1 MGAVFDVELW
11 SPSDRRFTLTANSA
25 MSPQKKMKKRKELN
39 ALIGLSDSSQRK
51 SKQSCGHR
59 LLRTEPPESEES
71 EPESE
76 SESGSEEQ
84 QFGGR
89 SGLLGKTSLRCCS
102 LCYPLCV
109 FVVLAACVMAC
120 AGLIWMQIALKED
133 LDSMNEKIHTMESS
147 QKLSSHEIL
156 KLSEDLKAKQMK
168 LDELESGDKGLAK
181 LWSNLSEINQKL
193 SALDSAVN
201 HLKANI
207 KSASDLIALP
217 RTVEELQKSVA
228 SIGSTV
234 TSVQHDVTM
243 IQSVVEERRK
253 GEDQLKANGEKPVN
267 ISSSCVTLKQDL
279 QYLQDDVKELN
290 SSLLLH
296 QSWSSEQIQSVR
308 FVMSNLSRWV
318 SALDQSSSGD
328 TPPSAVRPLQ
338 TLQTAADAGSSRSR
352 RPRFL
357 SRRRYKRAQMSSRST
372 VAFPGVKSERDV
384 EQRLRGRSSLAPEEL
399 KEVLGSE
406 RDSLEELQAAE
417 VSPDDERQ

>member
-1 MGAVFDVELW
+1 
-11 SPSDRRFTLTANSA
+11 
-25 MSPQKKMKKRKELN
+25 MSPQKKRKKRKELN
-39 ALIGLSDSSQRK
+39 ALIGLSDSSRRK

-76 SESGSEEQ
+76 SGSEEQ

-89 SGLLGKTSLRCCS
+89 SGLLGRSSLRCCS

-109 FVVLAACVMAC
+109 FVLLAACVMAC

-133 LDSMNEKIHTMESS
+133 LDSMKEKMHTMESS

-181 LWSNLSEINQKL
+181 LWSNLTEINQKL

-201 HLKANI
+201 HQKANI

-253 GEDQLKANGEKPVN
+253 EDQLKANGEKPVN

-308 FVMSNLSRWV
+308 FVLSNLSRWV

-328 TPPSAVRPLQ
+328 TPQPPPAGRPLQ
-338 TLQTAADAGSSRSR
+338 TLQTAADTGSSRSR

-384 EQRLRGRSSLAPEEL
+384 EQRLWGRSSLAPEEL
-399 KEVLGSE
+399 KEVLVSE
-406 RDSLEELQAAE
+406 RDSLEELHAAE

>member
-1 MGAVFDVELW
+1 
-11 SPSDRRFTLTANSA
+11 

-39 ALIGLSDSSQRK
+39 ALIGLSDSSRKK

-59 LLRTEPPESEES
+59 LLRTEPPETG
-71 EPESE
+71 SE
-76 SESGSEEQ
+76 SSSEEQ
-84 QFGGR
+84 EFGGGGR
-89 SGLLGKTSLRCCS
+89 SGLFGKSSVQCCS

-109 FVVLAACVMAC
+109 FIVLAACVMAC

-133 LDSMNEKIHTMESS
+133 LDSMKEKIHIMETS

-168 LDELESGDKGLAK
+168 LDDMESGDKGLAK

-228 SIGSTV
+228 TIGSTV

-253 GEDQLKANGEKPVN
+253 GEDQLKDTNGEKPVN
-267 ISSSCVTLKQDL
+267 GSSCVTLKQDL
-279 QYLQDDVKELN
+279 QHLQDGVKELN
-290 SSLLLH
+290 GSLMLH
-296 QSWSSEQIQSVR
+296 ESWSSEQIQSVR
-308 FVMSNLSRWV
+308 FVLSNLSRWV
-318 SALDQSSSGD
+318 SALEQSSSGD
-328 TPPSAVRPLQ
+328 TPTATRPLQ
-338 TLQTAADAGSSRSR
+338 ALQTTADAADAGSSPSR

-357 SRRRYKRAQMSSRST
+357 SRRRYKREQTSSRRT
-372 VAFPGVKSERDV
+372 ALIHGVESESDV
-384 EQRLRGRSSLAPEEL
+384 EQLLRGRSSLTSEEL
-399 KEVLGSE
+399 KEALGSE
-406 RDSLEELQAAE
+406 APDSSLLAPYDADGDGLYSLEELQAGE
-417 VSPDDERQ
+417 VSPDPERQ

>member
-1 MGAVFDVELW
+1 
-11 SPSDRRFTLTANSA
+11 
-25 MSPQKKMKKRKELN
+25 MSPQKKRKKRKDLN
-39 ALIGLSDSSQRK
+39 ALIGLSDSSRRK
-51 SKQSCGHR
+51 SKQSSGHR

-133 LDSMNEKIHTMESS
+133 LDSMKEKIHTMESS

-207 KSASDLIALP
+207 KSASDLITLP

-267 ISSSCVTLKQDL
+267 ISSSCVPLKQDL

-308 FVMSNLSRWV
+308 FVLSNLSRWV
-318 SALDQSSSGD
+318 SALEQSSSGD
-328 TPPSAVRPLQ
+328 PLPPAVRPLQ
-338 TLQTAADAGSSRSR
+338 TLQTAADAADAGSSRSR

-372 VAFPGVKSERDV
+372 VAFPGVESERDV

>member
-1 MGAVFDVELW
+1 
-11 SPSDRRFTLTANSA
+11 
-25 MSPQKKMKKRKELN
+25 MSPQKKRKKRKELN
-39 ALIGLSDSSQRK
+39 ALIGLSDSSRRK

-76 SESGSEEQ
+76 SGSEEQ

-89 SGLLGKTSLRCCS
+89 SGLLGRSSLRCCS

-109 FVVLAACVMAC
+109 FVLLAACVMAC

-133 LDSMNEKIHTMESS
+133 LDSMKEKMHTMESS

-181 LWSNLSEINQKL
+181 LWSNLTEINQKL

-201 HLKANI
+201 HQKANI

-253 GEDQLKANGEKPVN
+253 EDQLKANGEKPVN

-308 FVMSNLSRWV
+308 FVLSNLSRWV

-328 TPPSAVRPLQ
+328 TPPPPAGRPLQ
-338 TLQTAADAGSSRSR
+338 TLQTAADTGSSRSR

-384 EQRLRGRSSLAPEEL
+384 EQRLWGRSSLAPEEL
-399 KEVLGSE
+399 KEVLVSE
-406 RDSLEELQAAE
+406 RDSLEELHAAE

>member
-1 MGAVFDVELW
+1 
-11 SPSDRRFTLTANSA
+11 
-25 MSPQKKMKKRKELN
+25 MSPQKKRKKRKELN
-39 ALIGLSDSSQRK
+39 ALIGLSDSSRRK

-76 SESGSEEQ
+76 SGSEEQ

-89 SGLLGKTSLRCCS
+89 SGLLGRSSLRCCS

-109 FVVLAACVMAC
+109 FVLLAACVMAC

-133 LDSMNEKIHTMESS
+133 LDSMKEKMHTMESS

-181 LWSNLSEINQKL
+181 LWSNLTEINQKL

-201 HLKANI
+201 HQKANI

-253 GEDQLKANGEKPVN
+253 EDQLKANGEKPVN

-308 FVMSNLSRWV
+308 FVLSNLSRWV

-328 TPPSAVRPLQ
+328 TPPPAGRPLQ
-338 TLQTAADAGSSRSR
+338 TLQTAADTGMCAAPDLTTQSFIQQL
-352 RPRFL
+352 FL
-357 SRRRYKRAQMSSRST
+357 
-372 VAFPGVKSERDV
+372 
-384 EQRLRGRSSLAPEEL
+384 
-399 KEVLGSE
+399 
-406 RDSLEELQAAE
+406 
-417 VSPDDERQ
+417 

>member
-1 MGAVFDVELW
+1 
-11 SPSDRRFTLTANSA
+11 
-25 MSPQKKMKKRKELN
+25 MSPQKKRKKRKELN
-39 ALIGLSDSSQRK
+39 ALIGLSDSSRRK

-76 SESGSEEQ
+76 SGSEEQ

-89 SGLLGKTSLRCCS
+89 SGLLGRSSLRCCS

-109 FVVLAACVMAC
+109 FVLLAACVMAC

-133 LDSMNEKIHTMESS
+133 LDSMKEKMHTMESS

-181 LWSNLSEINQKL
+181 LWSNLTEINQKL

-201 HLKANI
+201 HQKANI

-253 GEDQLKANGEKPVN
+253 EDQLKANGEKPVN

-308 FVMSNLSRWV
+308 FVLSNLSRWV

-328 TPPSAVRPLQ
+328 TPPPAGRPLQ
-338 TLQTAADAGSSRSR
+338 TLQTAADTGSSRSR

-384 EQRLRGRSSLAPEEL
+384 EQRLWGRSSLAPEEL
-399 KEVLGSE
+399 KEVLVSE
-406 RDSLEELQAAE
+406 RDSLEELHAAE

>member
-1 MGAVFDVELW
+1 
-11 SPSDRRFTLTANSA
+11 
-25 MSPQKKMKKRKELN
+25 MSPQKKRKKRKELN
-39 ALIGLSDSSQRK
+39 ALIGLSDSSRRK

-76 SESGSEEQ
+76 SGSEEQ

-89 SGLLGKTSLRCCS
+89 SGLLGRSSLRCCS

-109 FVVLAACVMAC
+109 FVLLAACVMAC

-133 LDSMNEKIHTMESS
+133 LDSMKEKMHTMESS

-181 LWSNLSEINQKL
+181 LWSNLTEINQKL

-201 HLKANI
+201 HQKANI

-253 GEDQLKANGEKPVN
+253 EDQLKANGEKPVN

-308 FVMSNLSRWV
+308 FVLSNLSRWV

-328 TPPSAVRPLQ
+328 TQPPPAGRPLQ
-338 TLQTAADAGSSRSR
+338 TLQTAADTGSSRSR

-384 EQRLRGRSSLAPEEL
+384 EQRLWGRSSLAPEEL
-399 KEVLGSE
+399 KEVLVSE
-406 RDSLEELQAAE
+406 RDSLEELHAAE

>member
-1 MGAVFDVELW
+1 
-11 SPSDRRFTLTANSA
+11 
-25 MSPQKKMKKRKELN
+25 MSPQKKRKKRKELN
-39 ALIGLSDSSQRK
+39 ALIGLSDSSRRK

-76 SESGSEEQ
+76 SGSEEQ

-89 SGLLGKTSLRCCS
+89 SGLLGRSSLRCCS

-109 FVVLAACVMAC
+109 FVLLAACVMAC

-133 LDSMNEKIHTMESS
+133 LDSMKEKMHTMESS

-181 LWSNLSEINQKL
+181 LWSNLTEINQKL

-201 HLKANI
+201 HQKANI

-253 GEDQLKANGEKPVN
+253 EDQLKANGEKPVN

-308 FVMSNLSRWV
+308 FVLSNLSRWV

-328 TPPSAVRPLQ
+328 TPPPAGRPLQ
-338 TLQTAADAGSSRSR
+338 TLQTAADTGSSRSR

-357 SRRRYKRAQMSSRST
+357 SCRRYKRAQMSSRST

-384 EQRLRGRSSLAPEEL
+384 EQRLWGRSSLAPEEL
-399 KEVLGSE
+399 KEVLVSE
-406 RDSLEELQAAE
+406 RDSLEELHAAE